1 MSLISEIRQELREVV
16 FGRVGIAD
24 GVIPPLLFV
33 GTNALWGV
41 VAASVIGLGSAIG
54 ITVWRLLRG
63 RRIRFAVA
71 GLLGT
76 AIAVSFAVLSRSAE
90 GFFLPG
96 IVSSTG
102 TTLLILVSIVVRRPF
117 VAWTSALTRSWPLAW
132 YWHPQVRPAY
142 SRTSWLWAVFFCGR
156 TLIQWR
162 LYGDEETTTLAL
174 VRVVMGWPAL
184 LVLLIATYVLGRR
197 WLIQLGGPSVA
208 EFKAADDPPWEGQRR
223 GF

>member
-1 MSLISEIRQELREVV
+1 MSVIDEIRQELREVV

-33 GTNALWGV
+33 ASNALWGV
-41 VAASVIGLGSAIG
+41 VAASVVGLGSAIG
-54 ITVWRLLRG
+54 ITLWRLLRG
-63 RRIRFAVA
+63 RRIRFAMA

-76 AIAVSFAVLSRSAE
+76 AVAVAFALFSRSAE

-96 IVSSTG
+96 IVTGTG
-102 TTLLILVSIVVRRPF
+102 TTILILVSIGVRRPF
-117 VAWTSALTRSWPLAW
+117 VAWTSALTRGWPLRW

-142 SRTSWLWAVFFCGR
+142 ARTSWLWAVFFASR
-156 TLIQWR
+156 TIIQGW
-162 LYGDEETTTLAL
+162 LYGDEETATLAV
-174 VRVVMGWPAL
+174 VRVVTGWPAL

-197 WLIQLGGPSVA
+197 WLTRLGGPSVE
-208 EFKAADDPPWEGQRR
+208 EFAAGENPPWKGQQR

>member
-1 MSLISEIRQELREVV
+1 MNLINEIRQELAEVV

-33 GTNALWGV
+33 ATNAAWGLV
-41 VAASVIGLGSAIG
+41 LASVVGLGSAVG
-54 ITVWRLLRG
+54 ITTWRLLR
-63 RRIRFAVA
+63 RRPIRFAVA

-76 AIAVSFAVLSRSAE
+76 AVAVGAAALSRSAE

-96 IVSSTG
+96 IVSGAG
-102 TTLLILVSIVVRRPF
+102 TTILVLISIAFRRPF
-117 VAWTSALTRSWPLAW
+117 VAWSSAVARGWPLGW

-142 SRTSWLWAVFFCGR
+142 TRTSWMWAAFFGTR

-162 LYGDEETTTLAL
+162 LYDNEETGVLAV
-174 VRVVMGWPAL
+174 VRVIMGWPAL
-184 LVLLIATYVLGRR
+184 LLLLVATYVLGRR
-197 WLIQLGGPSVA
+197 WIARLQGPSVDEYKGGA
-208 EFKAADDPPWEGQRR
+208 EPPWDGQKR

>member
-1 MSLISEIRQELREVV
+1 MSVIDEIRQELREVV

-33 GTNALWGV
+33 ASNALWGV
-41 VAASVIGLGSAIG
+41 VAASVVGLGSAIG
-54 ITVWRLLRG
+54 ITLWRLLRG
-63 RRIRFAVA
+63 RRIRFAMA

-76 AIAVSFAVLSRSAE
+76 AVAVAFALFSRSAE

-96 IVSSTG
+96 IVTGTG
-102 TTLLILVSIVVRRPF
+102 TTILILVSIGVRRPF
-117 VAWTSALTRSWPLAW
+117 VAWTSALTRGWPLRW

-142 SRTSWLWAVFFCGR
+142 ARTSWLWAVFFASR
-156 TLIQWR
+156 TIIQGW
-162 LYGDEETTTLAL
+162 LYGDEETATLAV
-174 VRVVMGWPAL
+174 VRVVTGWPAL

-197 WLIQLGGPSVA
+197 WLTRSGGPSVE
-208 EFKAADDPPWEGQRR
+208 EFAAGENPPWKGQQR